1 MTAGG
6 KVTAAVSVS
15 QSDDGR
21 SAFVH
26 SQNFLIFTVHNRWRV
41 PWTVLRGYA
50 AFAAFVASRT
60 AVPRHIKKN
69 PLNKGIHHVHLGKRY
84 N

>member
-50 AFAAFVASRT
+50 AFVASRFLGEARPNLRVHAT
-60 AVPRHIKKN
+60 FKKN
-69 PLNKGIHHVHLGKRY
+69 PLNKYI
-84 N
+84 